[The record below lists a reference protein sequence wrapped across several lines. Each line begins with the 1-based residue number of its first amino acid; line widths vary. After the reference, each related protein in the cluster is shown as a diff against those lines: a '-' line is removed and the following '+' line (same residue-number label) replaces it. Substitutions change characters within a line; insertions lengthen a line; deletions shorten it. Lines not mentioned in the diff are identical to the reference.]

1 MKERTMNKEWTMKNE
16 WTINELWK
24 MKGGKPQEKY
34 PQCLKKAP
42 KIKIYW
48 YIIVLL
54 RSKNSCNKTVKE
66 GFNGRENDGVSKS
79 SDEVNMPLFTQTTQA
94 KDVYMLIT
102 LLTIFSTSI

>member
-1 MKERTMNKEWTMKNE
+1 MFK
-16 WTINELWK
+16 
-24 MKGGKPQEKY
+24 KG
-34 PQCLKKAP
+34 P
-42 KIKIYW
+42 KDKIYW

-54 RSKNSCNKTVKE
+54 RSKSSCNKTVKE